1 MMKSRSLSNGVR
13 ISAGIAKNPPNVGKK
28 DYLRKE
34 KSTPSFINRVFATK
48 NTKLTIEKRVYD
60 LNNQKLI
67 EEDSIQIDYVSGCLF
82 DKVRTTPQP
91 EFTNPRSGYFIRCAR
106 DADSIVLKDILNS
119 LDPQTQKGVIKTYF
133 F

>member
-82 DKVRTTPQP
+82 DKVRTTP
-91 EFTNPRSGYFIRCAR
+91 PRSGYFIRCAR

>member
-48 NTKLTIEKRVYD
+48 NTKLTIE
-60 LNNQKLI
+60 KLI